1 MAKIKKDGEVVISKE
16 DVLDREAFVKQIVD
30 LAMVLSEKRKN
41 CCFAIEGEWGSGKSF
56 VLENIQEC
64 LQPEQSEET
73 GTDRFFIVRYDC
85 WKYDYYEEPIV
96 AIISVL
102 RDQIDQYINLLT
114 DDAKRALLKTVKNA
128 ITKIAVETIKSKTG
142 IDMDGVAEVPKGD
155 EKIYDKY
162 FGFQKVVKKV
172 QNQIEKIS
180 QTQTV
185 VIMVDE
191 LDRCL
196 PLYAIKVLERIHH
209 VFNEIENVVVIV
221 AMEKKQISNSL
232 HQIYGD
238 EMDVDRYLKKIIA
251 FSFKLDNGSAHNFI
265 EKYASYM
272 EMFEIKEKDEL
283 EEFLKEIT
291 VNIDIRTQEKIFEKA
306 ENLHRLL
313 ATQEKMDSCILAFE
327 IVTLCVKEKMST
339 VHLEWMINTSSYP
352 NIEREIGKEYFD
364 TMRKYVRNIIE
375 FPSYMNSK
383 LICNEDRFIDRMIFI
398 IAGLTNEYKNR
409 VCAEFFC
416 ADEEIENDLIFS
428 RKIYELLKI

>member
-1 MAKIKKDGEVVISKE
+1 MVISKE

-73 GTDRFFIVRYDC
+73 GADRFFVVRYDC

-114 DDAKRALLKTVKNA
+114 DDAKRVLLETVKNT
-128 ITKIAVETIKSKTG
+128 ITKIAVEAIKAKTG
-142 IDMDGVAEVPKGD
+142 IDMDGVGEVPEGD

-272 EMFEIKEKDEL
+272 EMFDIKERDGL

-291 VNIDIRTQEKIFEKA
+291 ANIDIRTQEKIFEKA

-313 ATQEKMDSCILAFE
+313 AIQEKMDSCILAFE

>member
-1 MAKIKKDGEVVISKE
+1 MVISKE

-30 LAMVLSEKRKN
+30 LAMVLSKKRKN

-73 GTDRFFIVRYDC
+73 GADRFFVVRYDC

-114 DDAKRALLKTVKNA
+114 DDAKRVLLETVKNT
-128 ITKIAVETIKSKTG
+128 ITKIAVEAIKAKTG
-142 IDMDGVAEVPKGD
+142 IDMDGVGEVPEGD
-155 EKIYDKY
+155 VKIYDKY

-272 EMFEIKEKDEL
+272 EMFDIKERDGL

-291 VNIDIRTQEKIFEKA
+291 ANIDIRTQEKIFEKA

-313 ATQEKMDSCILAFE
+313 AIQEKMDSCILAFE